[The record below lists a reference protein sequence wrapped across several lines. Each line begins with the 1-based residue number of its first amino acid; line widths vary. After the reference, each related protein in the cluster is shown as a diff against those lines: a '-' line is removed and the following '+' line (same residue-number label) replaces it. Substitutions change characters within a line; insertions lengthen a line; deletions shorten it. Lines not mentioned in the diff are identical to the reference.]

1 MSVLIQLREYQQGA
15 IPALRKLFSE
25 GHSCVVY
32 SDPCGSGK
40 SIVTSE
46 LIRLCAEKGTSTL
59 LFSDREE
66 IFLQNINHV
75 RNAGIEPHLISQK
88 NKIVSDALI
97 QLAMVE
103 TFSRR
108 KYKFNPDFILFDEGH
123 RGAYKKI
130 ISQYP
135 DTKKI
140 LITATPCAKWMYGI
154 FTGIVQTTSVPVL
167 VTHGHLVPALH
178 WQKQDLFDDL
188 KMEGEEFS
196 DDTLQA
202 HFSRPSLYGGV
213 ISEWKEKANGKQ
225 TICYNVNNKHSHEMN
240 EAFLKAGIR
249 SALITAD
256 TPNRADIFS
265 AFERKE
271 IHVIHN
277 TGIITYGNDIKSI
290 ECIILNC
297 AIGSLIKYIQAG
309 SRGGRPDIE
318 NGKQNY
324 TVLDFGGNRTRHG
337 TLNEARWWTV
347 EKQKKPRPVGAMAT
361 RNCPICSAMLPAS
374 VRQCEFCFFNFPIPT
389 HKLLDG
395 VMVLCDTNLPYN
407 ISGKRLS
414 QLSVQQIISLTKIKK
429 ISHPLA
435 WRVIRSRG
443 EDSLKIYAKE
453 NKYNY
458 MWVIRQMQQINNSKF
473 TDSVIK

>member
-1 MSVLIQLREYQQGA
+1 MIQLREYQQGA
-15 IPALRKLFSE
+15 IPSLRKLFSE

-140 LITATPCAKWMYGI
+140 LITATPCAKWMYGV
-154 FTGIVQTTSVPVL
+154 FTGIVQTTSVPEL
-167 VTHGHLVPALH
+167 VKEKHLVPALH

-188 KMEGEEFS
+188 KMEGDEFS
-196 DDTLQA
+196 DETLHA

-240 EAFLKAGIR
+240 EAFLKAGVR

-271 IHVIHN
+271 IQVIHN

-290 ECIILNC
+290 ECIVLNC

-324 TVLDFGGNRTRHG
+324 TVLDFGGNRSRHG

-374 VRQCEFCFFNFPIPT
+374 VRQCEFCFFIFPTPT

-395 VMVLCDTNLPYN
+395 VMVLCEDGLPDN
-407 ISGKRLS
+407 TKGKKMSELS
-414 QLSVQQIISLTKIKK
+414 IEQLIDLQKIKK
-429 ISHPLA
+429 LTPRQVWSA
-435 WRVIRSRG
+435 IRERG
-443 EDSLKIYAKE
+443 IDALKIYQSKMKYHHIFIKRQMEAKE
-453 NKYNY
+453 KYKY
-458 MWVIRQMQQINNSKF
+458 YDAVVK
-473 TDSVIK
+473 